1 MAKLNIEAK
10 NFSQQRIKECL
21 EQNVSEVLAD
31 KINNGVAIT
40 KDGKTVINKKD
51 LDGFWK
57 YASSLAR
64 KNNTEYVDDDTVF
77 GWAIHYFEEDIIEG
91 TLYNEDGT
99 KYELPKPT
107 FIPPTSPVIPKPTP
121 PKAQLS
127 FFDDTSSVIEKDT
140 GLVIMQQKDI
150 TIKRPSSFY
159 QKYITFQQQYPQAV
173 IAYRLG
179 DFFEVLGDYAV
190 TIANELNLTLTGR
203 DCGLT
208 ERVPMIGFPYH
219 ASDVYFDKIA
229 LNHNLVT
236 IENDVASP
244 YVKTKQTQNNDS
256 DALQVL
262 LNILGEDIIYIYD
275 EEDVI

>member
-1 MAKLNIEAK
+1 MTKLNLEAK
-10 NFSQQRIKECL
+10 NSSQRRIKEYL
-21 EQNVSEVLAD
+21 EENVSELLAD

-51 LDGFWK
+51 LDEFWT
-57 YASSLAR
+57 YAFSLAR
-64 KNNTEYVDDDTVF
+64 NDNTEYVDDDTVF
-77 GWAIHYFEEDIIEG
+77 GWAIHYFEEDAIEG
-91 TLYNEDGT
+91 TIYNEDGT
-99 KYELPKPT
+99 KFELPKPT
-107 FIPPTSPVIPKPTP
+107 FIPPTSPITPKPTP

-150 TIKRPSSFY
+150 TVKQPSSFY
-159 QKYITFQQQYPQAV
+159 QKYTTFQQQYPQAV

-219 ASDVYFDKIA
+219 ASDIYFNKIA

-236 IENDVASP
+236 IENDVANIYS
-244 YVKTKQTQNNDS
+244 KTELTNDFN
-256 DALQVL
+256 ALQVL
-262 LNILGEDIIYIYD
+262 LNILGKDIIYID
-275 EEDVI
+275 DKEDVI

>member
-1 MAKLNIEAK
+1 MINLNLEAK
-10 NFSQQRIKECL
+10 NSSQRRIKEYL
-21 EQNVSEVLAD
+21 EQNVSELLAD

-40 KDGKTVINKKD
+40 KDDKTVINKKD

-64 KNNTEYVDDDTVF
+64 KDNTEYVDDDTVF
-77 GWAIHYFEEDIIEG
+77 GWAIHYFEQEDIEG

-99 KYELPKPT
+99 KYELPKPI
-107 FIPPTSPVIPKPTP
+107 FIPPTSPVTAKPTP

-127 FFDDTSSVIEKDT
+127 FFDNTSSVIEKDT

-150 TIKRPSSFY
+150 TVKQPSSFY
-159 QKYITFQQQYPQAV
+159 KKYTTFQQQYPQAV

-203 DCGLT
+203 DCSLA

-219 ASDVYFDKIA
+219 ASDVYFNKIA
-229 LNHNLVT
+229 LNHNLV
-236 IENDVASP
+236 IVENDVAMP
-244 YVKTKQTQNNDS
+244 HIKTTPTQNNDS

-262 LNILGEDIIYIYD
+262 LNILGKDIIYIYD